1 MGLVP
6 GAAVDVLETPCKVN
20 LYLGVH
26 HGRDER
32 GYHRV
37 DSLMVPVSLYDTVE
51 VADAP
56 ALVVH
61 HDPAIEVPAE
71 KSTVWRAVTLLAD
84 ALGVLPRVRV
94 DVRARIPERAGLGG
108 SSADAGAALRLLA
121 SRWGAEAD
129 DERVLAVAR
138 RVGADVPFFL
148 RPEAG
153 LFVEAGDVL
162 ERSLPSLELPLAL
175 VMPAESGVSTAE
187 AYAEF
192 DRSGEEPKGYDA
204 ACEAL
209 LSGDVAAVAK
219 GLYNNLAPAACALCP
234 EVACVGSW
242 LRARQGVLAAMV
254 TGSGACTFAICESE
268 RAAAETCAAA
278 VEQGWRAWSAKTL
291 V

>member
-1 MGLVP
+1 MDHVP

-108 SSADAGAALRLLA
+108 SLRPMPSSTGRARSPRATTLRVRHC
-121 SRWGAEAD
+121 SQVTWRRW
-129 DERVLAVAR
+129 R
-138 RVGADVPFFL
+138 RVSTTTLRQRHAHSVPRLPVLVHGFARGRACS
-148 RPEAG
+148 RP
-153 LFVEAGDVL
+153 
-162 ERSLPSLELPLAL
+162 
-175 VMPAESGVSTAE
+175 
-187 AYAEF
+187 
-192 DRSGEEPKGYDA
+192 
-204 ACEAL
+204 
-209 LSGDVAAVAK
+209 
-219 GLYNNLAPAACALCP
+219 
-234 EVACVGSW
+234 W
-242 LRARQGVLAAMV
+242 
-254 TGSGACTFAICESE
+254 
-268 RAAAETCAAA
+268 
-278 VEQGWRAWSAKTL
+278 
-291 V
+291 